1 MFVWFRNLRLRW
13 KLLFVPAFLILALLA
28 LGAYGLSTLRANHA
42 AVEGLISGPV
52 RQAEVVADFNAVI
65 WAAHAHLYKL
75 TATAANETDEKK
87 VKALAEQSAKAIAQ
101 LPAKL
106 KALESVAAGDAAI
119 GTAVKQLRDTV
130 GAYTKQATSVID
142 MADSD
147 AGAALMFVVNAERSF
162 SQIQKLVED
171 ISERSNDQRDREIAR
186 SNARLESQLTLVP
199 GIVLVIVIVSGVVSF
214 LVSGGIAKPVIRIAG
229 VIERVSKGD
238 FNVTVPATGQRD
250 EIGVIA
256 GAVQV
261 FRDEMLE
268 KERLSAQQKEIETRS
283 AAERQKAM
291 QKLADDFE
299 TAIGQIV
306 GTVSSASTEL
316 ELAAGTLTKTA
327 DSTQQLAGAVATAA
341 EDASGNVQTVAA
353 AAEEMTSSVNEI
365 ARQVQQSSKIA
376 IEAVHQAEK
385 TDVRIADLSRAAT
398 RIGDVVK
405 MITAIA
411 EQTNLLAL
419 NATIEAA
426 RAGESGKGFAVVAAE
441 VKSLASQTA
450 KATEEIGTQIGSMQA
465 ATQESVGAIKEIG
478 STINRIS
485 EIASTIAAAV
495 EEQGSATQEIAR
507 NVQQAAQGTAQV
519 ASNIADV
526 NRGAGETGSAS
537 SQVFNSAQSLSKES
551 TLLKAE
557 VQKFLQT
564 IRSA

>member
-1 MFVWFRNLRLRW
+1 M
-13 KLLFVPAFLILALLA
+13 
-28 LGAYGLSTLRANHA
+28 
-42 AVEGLISGPV
+42 
-52 RQAEVVADFNAVI
+52 
-65 WAAHAHLYKL
+65 
-75 TATAANETDEKK
+75 
-87 VKALAEQSAKAIAQ
+87 
-101 LPAKL
+101 
-106 KALESVAAGDAAI
+106 AAGNASASTTI
-119 GTAVKQLRDTV
+119 KQLSDAV
-130 GAYTKQATSVID
+130 GAYAKQAGSVID

-162 SQIQKLVED
+162 AQIQKLVEG
-171 ISERSNDQRDREIAR
+171 ISERSNDVRDREIAS
-186 SNARLESQLTLVP
+186 SNARLESQMTLVP
-199 GIVLVIVIVSGVVSF
+199 VIVLTIVIFSGVVSI
-214 LVSGGIAKPVIRIAG
+214 LVSGGIAKPVIRIAA

-238 FNVTVPATGQRD
+238 FDVTVPATGQRD

-256 GAVQV
+256 RAVQV

-268 KERLSAQQKEIETRS
+268 KERVRSEQKEIESRS
-283 AAERQKAM
+283 AAERQMAM

-299 TAIGQIV
+299 KAIGQIV
-306 GTVSSASTEL
+306 GTVSSASNEL

-426 RAGESGKGFAVVAAE
+426 RAGESGKGFAVVASE
-441 VKSLASQTA
+441 VKSLANQTA
-450 KATEEIGTQIGSMQA
+450 KATEEIGTQIGSMQT

>member
-28 LGAYGLSTLRANHA
+28 LGAYGLLTLRANHA
-42 AVEGLISGPV
+42 GVDGLISGPV
-52 RQAEVVADFNAVI
+52 RQAEVTADFNAAI
-65 WAAHAHLYKL
+65 WAAHAHLYRL
-75 TATAANETDEKK
+75 TAIAANETDQKK
-87 VKALAEQSAKAIAQ
+87 IKALADESSKSLAQ

-106 KALESVAAGDAAI
+106 QVLDTRAGGDAAVDS
-119 GTAVKQLRDTV
+119 AVKQLKDSV
-130 GAYTKQATSVID
+130 AAYIKQAKSVVD

-147 AGAALMFVVNAERSF
+147 AGAALMFIVSAERSF
-162 SQIQKLVED
+162 AQIQKLVED
-171 ISERSNDQRDREIAR
+171 LSERSNGLRDREIAN

-199 GIVLVIVIVSGVVSF
+199 AIVLVIVIVSCVVSF
-214 LVSGGIAKPVIRIAG
+214 LVSGGIAKPVIRIAT

-238 FNVTVPATGQRD
+238 FGVAVPATGQRD

-261 FRDEMLE
+261 FKDEMLE
-268 KERLSAQQKEIETRS
+268 KERLRAEQKEIESRS
-283 AAERQKAM
+283 AVERQASM

-299 TAIGQIV
+299 QAIGQIV
-306 GTVSSASTEL
+306 GTVSSASSEL

-327 DSTQQLAGAVATAA
+327 DSTQQLSGAVASAA
-341 EDASGNVQTVAA
+341 QEASGNVRTVAA

-376 IEAVHQAEK
+376 TEAVQQAEQ

-405 MITAIA
+405 LITAIA

-426 RAGESGKGFAVVAAE
+426 RAGEAGKGFAVVASE

-450 KATEEIGTQIGSMQA
+450 KATEEIGTQITSMQA

-478 STINRIS
+478 NTINRIS

-495 EEQGSATQEIAR
+495 EEQGSATQQIAR
-507 NVQQAAQGTAQV
+507 NVQQAAQGTSQV
-519 ASNIADV
+519 ATNIAEV
-526 NRGAGETGSAS
+526 NRGASETGSAS
-537 SQVFNSAQSLSKES
+537 TQVFNSARSLSKES
-551 TLLKAE
+551 AHLKAE
-557 VQKFLQT
+557 VQKILQT